1 MLPLT
6 AASNLSTPNRM
17 SDRTQLLRKRIAQL
31 ETEVRALRKWDQM
44 QRQKLA
50 QKYGREFLALIDSDR
65 NFKVFMTDIWQKLVF
80 QDEEGNVIL
89 EADSSLVSKIIE
101 VRFNSVH

>member
-1 MLPLT
+1 MLPIT

-17 SDRTQLLRKRIAQL
+17 SDRTQPLRKRIAQL

-65 NFKVFMTDIWQKLVF
+65 NFKVFVTHIRQKLVF
-80 QDEEGNVIL
+80 QDEAGNIVS
-89 EADSSLVSKIIE
+89 ETDGSLVGKIIE